1 MNKSSFKEISMLTI
15 KLFFIC
21 FVVSAL
27 LALVNSVTE
36 PVIRTNEQKSFAE
49 AMKQLL
55 PEADNFEEVKDLE
68 FLPTESGVSLESLY
82 KGVKDG
88 ELCGYVAS
96 TVCSEGYGGDI
107 NVMVSITG
115 ENKVGEIKIMS
126 ISETAGL
133 GAKANTPE
141 FLAQYQG
148 LKADIGVKKNNGGSV
163 EENTISAISGAT
175 ITSKA
180 VTKAVNCAIEAT
192 KAGGAANE

>member
-1 MNKSSFKEISMLTI
+1 MNKSSFKEIGMLTA
-15 KLFFIC
+15 KLFIIC
-21 FVVSAL
+21 FIVSGL

-36 PVIRTNEQKSFAE
+36 PVIEKNEQKSFEE
-49 AMKQLL
+49 AMGQLL
-55 PEADNFEEVKDLE
+55 PEAEDFEEVKDLD
-68 FLPTESGVSLESLY
+68 FAPTESGVTLESLY

-88 ELCGYVAS
+88 KLCGYVAN

-107 NVMVSITG
+107 NVMVSVTE

-141 FLAQYQG
+141 FLAQYKG
-148 LKADIGVKKNNGGSV
+148 LKAEIGVEKNNGGSAD
-163 EENTISAISGAT
+163 ENTISAISGAT

-180 VTKAVNCAIEAT
+180 VTKAVNCAIEAAE
-192 KAGGAANE
+192 AGGAANE

>member
-1 MNKSSFKEISMLTI
+1 MNKSSFKEIGMLTV
-15 KLFFIC
+15 KLFVIC
-21 FVVSAL
+21 FIVSGL

-36 PVIRTNEQKSFAE
+36 PVIGANEQKSFEE
-49 AMKQLL
+49 AMRQLL
-55 PEADNFEEVKDLE
+55 PGAEDFVEIKDLDFE
-68 FLPTESGVSLESLY
+68 PTESGVSLGSLY

-88 ELCGYVAS
+88 EPCGYVVN

-107 NVMVSITG
+107 SVMVSVSR

-148 LKADIGVKKNNGGSV
+148 LKAEIGVEKNNGGSA

-175 ITSKA
+175 KTTKA
-180 VTKAVNCAIEAT
+180 VTKAVNCAIEAAE
-192 KAGGAANE
+192 AGGAANE